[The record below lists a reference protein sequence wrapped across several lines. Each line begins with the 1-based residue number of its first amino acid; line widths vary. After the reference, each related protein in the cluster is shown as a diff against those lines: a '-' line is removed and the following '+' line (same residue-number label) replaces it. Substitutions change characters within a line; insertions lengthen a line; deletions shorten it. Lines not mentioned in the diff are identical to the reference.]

1 MPLRFDQFQQ
11 REFQDC
17 TSVGLN
23 EREVVNLMQEFHL
36 FGFWRIDLDTGL
48 FYATPDVFR
57 IYGLKTTDGKMSLAE
72 FGARVHPDDLPM
84 VMESFERTCQ
94 HKQSY
99 HNIYQALGEN
109 DHYKYVRTVGRFRE
123 KPGTSGEIIGI
134 TYEFFER
141 LRTVAFSDAP
151 RPD

>member
-1 MPLRFDQFQQ
+1 
-11 REFQDC
+11 
-17 TSVGLN
+17 
-23 EREVVNLMQEFHL
+23 MQEFRL

-57 IYGLKTTDGKMSLAE
+57 IYGLKATDGKMSLVE
-72 FGARVHPDDLPM
+72 FGSRIHPDDLPLL
-84 VMESFERTCQ
+84 MESFERTCL

-99 HNIYQALGEN
+99 HNIYQALGE
-109 DHYKYVRTVGRFRE
+109 DDRYKYVRTVGRFRE

-141 LRTVAFSDAP
+141 LRRVPCPHYPQSSP
-151 RPD
+151 NIHPPPP